1 MTQENA
7 KLPGGFFKTTILI
20 GFGFFTMGMMDILYD
35 AFVPIFLSDYLES
48 KFLIGSIMT
57 LDNIFAL
64 FLIPIVSHWSDGV
77 QTSIG
82 RRMPFIILL
91 LPLSAIAF
99 GLIPFSAMS
108 SLWLLIAV
116 LFILNIFKQSSR
128 GPVVALMPDII
139 PGEYRSEANG
149 VINMMG
155 GIGAIVASLIL
166 GPMMDIS
173 IQLPLIGDSRRK
185 LPFLIAAALVILTT
199 VFLYY
204 FVHEKQRD
212 PGEKVRKTSV
222 ISSLKLILGDQDKST
237 VFILLSLMFWFF
249 GYQGMLPFLGLYSI
263 ESMGVSEGTAIL
275 AQGSV
280 AVAYALFAI
289 PSGIVAHKIGRKRTI
304 RISLIG
310 VTVVLFLCFL
320 HLPLTRM
327 AGLTGTSSF
336 FVLVGLLF
344 FFGIFWGSIIT
355 NSFPM
360 LWQMASFRN
369 IGIYTGLYY
378 FFSQAAAILSPPLT
392 GGIADILGTRFIF
405 LFSVFCMIGAF
416 FLMGFVH
423 KGESEIQT
431 D

>member
-1 MTQENA
+1 
-7 KLPGGFFKTTILI
+7 
-20 GFGFFTMGMMDILYD
+20 
-35 AFVPIFLSDYLES
+35 
-48 KFLIGSIMT
+48 
-57 LDNIFAL
+57 
-64 FLIPIVSHWSDGV
+64 
-77 QTSIG
+77 
-82 RRMPFIILL
+82 MPFIILL
-91 LPLSAIAF
+91 LPLSAITF

-185 LPFLIAAALVILTT
+185 LPFLIAGALVILATA
-199 VFLYY
+199 FLY
-204 FVHEKQRD
+204 FMVHEKQRD
-212 PGEKVRKTSV
+212 PGEQEEKSSV
-222 ISSLKLILGDQDKST
+222 LQSLKLIFGDQDKST
-237 VFILLSLMFWFF
+237 VFILLSLLVWFF

-327 AGLTGTSSF
+327 MGLTGTPAF

-360 LWQMASFRN
+360 IWQMASFKN

-392 GGIADILGTRFIF
+392 GGIADLFGTRFIF
-405 LFSVFCMIGAF
+405 LFSVFCMIGAL

-423 KGESEIQT
+423 KGES